1 MGRKG
6 ERGPG
11 VGLLVGAVI
20 AILLLCAISVA
31 HRAYAQDHT
40 QGHMR
45 YHAQYM
51 FWKQPGS
58 EASCCNARV
67 TYPNGTYTGDCFP
80 TPFRLIGGHWQALK
94 APEDGGEWVDV
105 PDAKIIREHNPDPSG
120 VTGHLCWSQYAGV
133 LCAVPPTGAL

>member
-1 MGRKG
+1 MGRNG

-11 VGLLVGAVI
+11 VGLLVGIMVLAG
-20 AILLLCAISVA
+20 LGLFLLCATWA
-31 HRAYAQDHT
+31 RAQSHT
-40 QGHMR
+40 EGHAK
-45 YHAQYM
+45 YHPYYM

-105 PDAKIIREHNPDPSG
+105 PDAKVIHEHNPDPSG